1 VTHEGFRPATPS
13 GLSDGSASADDRQL
27 LQRRLALLGL
37 ISLGIYTAFYVG
49 GQAMVA
55 AGREAAWPRTGHVV
69 MAALMLLAAGLW
81 LYCRRGRRPSSV
93 LRPLEAGL
101 TILAAPAVMLHT
113 TAVIPEPALRAMV
126 ILLATSLALYTR
138 SIFIPSSARR
148 TLVVSVLAA
157 TPLAV
162 YSLATEP
169 ARLSGW
175 KLMWLGAAV
184 AIATAGSAV
193 IYGLRRE
200 VRHARQLGQYTLA
213 QPLGEGGMGVVYRAR
228 HAMLRRPTAV
238 KLLRP
243 DRVGGADLARFERE
257 VQLTAGLSHPNTV
270 SIYDFG
276 RTPDGVFY
284 YAMEY
289 LEGLDLGRL
298 VDQEGPQPE
307 TRVVHILKQVLGALA
322 EAHAV
327 GLIHRDI
334 KPSNIILCERGGLP
348 DVAKVVDF
356 GLVKELG
363 ASDDVT
369 RDNTLVGTPLYLAPE
384 AIRAS
389 NVDARSDLYSL
400 GAVAYFLLTGT
411 RVFGGQT
418 VVEICGH
425 HLHTPP
431 EPPSQ
436 RLGRPVEK
444 TLEAWVLACLEKD
457 PSRRPRSAAA
467 AAEALDRAA
476 AVGDWNAEAARE
488 WWLER
493 GRRLVDAAREAAE
506 PSAAT
511 LSMPVVRRAESQA

>member
-1 VTHEGFRPATPS
+1 VTPEGLRPATPR
-13 GLSDGSASADDRQL
+13 GLSDASASADDREL

-37 ISLGIYTAFYVG
+37 ISLGIYVAFYVG
-49 GQAMVA
+49 GQAMVL
-55 AGREAAWPRTGHVV
+55 AGNEAPWPFAGHAV
-69 MAALMLLAAGLW
+69 MAVFILLAAGLW
-81 LYCRRGRRPSSV
+81 LYCRRGQRPSSV
-93 LRPLEAGL
+93 LRPLEAGV
-101 TILAAPAVMLHT
+101 TITAAPAVMLHT

-126 ILLATSLALYTR
+126 MLLATSLALYTR
-138 SIFIPSSARR
+138 SIFVPSSARR
-148 TLVVSVLAA
+148 TLIVSTLAA
-157 TPLAV
+157 APLAV
-162 YSLATEP
+162 YSLLMEP

-175 KLMWLGAAV
+175 KLMWLGAAI
-184 AIATAGSAV
+184 AIATAGSWV

-213 QPLGEGGMGVVYRAR
+213 ERLGEGGMGVVYRAR

-243 DRVGGADLARFERE
+243 ERVEEADLARFERE

-289 LEGLDLGRL
+289 LEGLDLGQL
-298 VDQEGPQPE
+298 VDEDGPQPE
-307 TRVVHILKQVLGALA
+307 GRVVHILEQVLGALA

-334 KPSNIILCERGGLP
+334 KPSNVILCERGGLP

-363 ASDDVT
+363 VPDDVT
-369 RDNTLVGTPLYLAPE
+369 RDNALVGTPLYLAPE
-384 AIRAS
+384 AIRS
-389 NVDARSDLYSL
+389 SSVDARSDLYSL

-411 RVFGGQT
+411 RVFEGRT

-431 EPPSQ
+431 EPPSR
-436 RLGRPVEK
+436 RLGRPVGRA
-444 TLEAWVLACLEKD
+444 LEDWVLACLEKN
-457 PSRRPRSAAA
+457 PARRPPSAAA
-467 AAEALDRAA
+467 AAASLDRCSPGGWSVETAS
-476 AVGDWNAEAARE
+476 E
-488 WWLER
+488 WWRER
-493 GRRLVDAAREAAE
+493 GRRLLESARRDAE

-511 LSMPVVRRAESQA
+511 LSMPVVWQDERRV

>member
-1 VTHEGFRPATPS
+1 VAPEGLRPATPS
-13 GLSDGSASADDRQL
+13 GLSDASASAGDREL

-37 ISLGIYTAFYVG
+37 LSVGIYTAFYVG
-49 GQAMVA
+49 GQGLVV
-55 AGREAAWPRTGHVV
+55 AGREAPWPLTGHVV

-81 LYCRRGRRPSSV
+81 LYCRRGRRLSSI
-93 LRPLEAGL
+93 LRALEAGL
-101 TILAAPAVMLHT
+101 TIMAAPAVMLHT
-113 TAVIPEPALRAMV
+113 SAVIPEPSLRAMV
-126 ILLATSLALYTR
+126 MLLATSLALYTR

-148 TLVVSVLAA
+148 TLVVSTLAA
-157 TPLAV
+157 APLAV
-162 YSLATEP
+162 YSLATES
-169 ARLSGW
+169 ARLSVW
-175 KLMWLGAAV
+175 KRMWLGAAV
-184 AIATAGSAV
+184 AVATAGSWV

-200 VRHARQLGQYTLA
+200 VRRARQLGQYTLA
-213 QPLGEGGMGVVYRAR
+213 ERLGEGGMGVIYRAR

-243 DRVGGADLARFERE
+243 ERVKETDLVRFERE

-289 LEGLDLGRL
+289 LEGLDLGQL
-298 VDQEGPQPE
+298 VDDEGSQPE
-307 TRVVHILKQVLGALA
+307 ARVVHILKQVLGALA

-363 ASDDVT
+363 APDDFT
-369 RDNTLVGTPLYLAPE
+369 RDNALVGTPLYLAPE
-384 AIRAS
+384 AIRS
-389 NVDARSDLYSL
+389 LTVDARSDLYSL

-411 RVFGGQT
+411 RVFEGKT
-418 VVEICGH
+418 VVEVCSH

-436 RLGRPVEK
+436 RLGRPVERA
-444 TLEAWVLACLEKD
+444 LEAWVLACLEKD
-457 PSRRPRSAAA
+457 PARRPQTAAA
-467 AAEALDRAA
+467 AAEILERSAT
-476 AVGDWNAEAARE
+476 GDEWNVEAARR

-493 GRRLVDAAREAAE
+493 GRQLVAAARADAE

-511 LSMPVVRRAESQA
+511 LSMPVVLGERE